1 MNQACHGGNQRPKSP
16 HIDPDEQQIPLFG
29 EAREQ
34 QGGRH
39 IADDLADEY
48 SCDHLVALNDL
59 CNGVVQQSD
68 PLQIPNKEK
77 ESHKGEQQSV
87 VHAAQN
93 MPVDQQYKKQDQ
105 PGGYWIRYPICNGQQ
120 TEEK

>member
-1 MNQACHGGNQRPKSP
+1 MEAISVPSP
-16 HIDPDEQQIPLFG
+16 PTLTPTSSRSHCSVKPESSRAAGTLLMI
-29 EAREQ
+29 
-34 QGGRH
+34 
-39 IADDLADEY
+39 LADEY